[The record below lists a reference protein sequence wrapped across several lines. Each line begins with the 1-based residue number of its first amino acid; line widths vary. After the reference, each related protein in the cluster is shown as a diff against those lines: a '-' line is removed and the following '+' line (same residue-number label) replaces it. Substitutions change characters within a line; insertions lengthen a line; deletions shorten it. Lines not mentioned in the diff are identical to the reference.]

1 MGVAEAF
8 LGEAKI
14 PLGRK
19 KKKTKK
25 QKHYAFD
32 LSKFNLTE
40 SLLSSDIT
48 LQR

>member
-14 PLGRK
+14 PLGRE
-19 KKKTKK
+19 KTKK
-25 QKHYAFD
+25 QKPHYEFTQAK
-32 LSKFNLTE
+32 SNLTE

>member
-19 KKKTKK
+19 NKTK
-25 QKHYAFD
+25 QKNTEFTQVK
-32 LSKFNLTE
+32 SNLTE